1 MTRRYAQSH
10 DGRSFVMY
18 EILTGGYTKVV
29 WSEADADAWVAA
41 WAEWARSRGR
51 DVTVSERPVDHVEGY
66 EG

>member
-18 EILTGGYTKVV
+18 TGDALNYSKIV

-51 DVTVSERPVDHVEGY
+51 DVTVSERPKEDAY
-66 EG
+66 EPS

>member
-10 DGRSFVMY
+10 DCCAFVMY
-18 EILTGGYTKVV
+18 GGNDTNYIKVV
-29 WSEADADAWVAA
+29 WTEAEADRMVAA